1 MAYGGIK
8 IPDVGSDDELNFED
22 LFKADDNDLMKI
34 LDPETMKAVED
45 NRQAQ
50 ANNKIGNKKLK
61 SKKLK
66 HMYTKGEMNPRVE
79 DVCKMFV

>member
-45 NRQAQ
+45 NRKAQ
-50 ANNKIGNKKLK
+50 TFK
-61 SKKLK
+61 
-66 HMYTKGEMNPRVE
+66 
-79 DVCKMFV
+79 